1 MKYTEA
7 IHQPGTVL
15 IEFYATWCPH
25 CQHME
30 PIMAELE
37 KELAGKVKIYR
48 YDIDQH
54 QECAKEAG
62 VESIPTFIVFKDG
75 KETYRHTGEL
85 TADQLLT
92 QV

>member
-1 MKYTEA
+1 MNYKEA
-7 IHQPGTVL
+7 IQQPGTVL

-30 PIMAELE
+30 PIMEQLE

-54 QECAKEAG
+54 QQCAADAG
-62 VESIPTFIVFKDG
+62 VDSIPTFLVFKDG
-75 KETYRHTGEL
+75 KEVYRHTGEL
-85 TADQLLT
+85 TAEQLLAA
-92 QV
+92 V